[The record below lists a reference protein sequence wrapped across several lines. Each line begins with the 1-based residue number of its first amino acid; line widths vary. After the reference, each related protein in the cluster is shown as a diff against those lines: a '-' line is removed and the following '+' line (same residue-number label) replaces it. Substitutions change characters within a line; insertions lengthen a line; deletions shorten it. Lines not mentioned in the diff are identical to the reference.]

1 MKKVIA
7 WLALISLVFLM
18 SCDSSQS
25 GEDEWAVYWYLC
37 GSDLETR
44 FGSATDDLIEMLQV
58 ELPPGITIVIQTG
71 GAYSWDNDTVDA
83 SRLQRYV
90 YDRNGFELVDEIPLA
105 SMGQEEVLYDFLVFA
120 SERYP
125 AKRTMLNIWDHGG
138 GSLAGAAFDELHDMD
153 SLDLGEMTRAVT
165 RALGSDL
172 SVPPLDIIGFD
183 ACLMATIDVARS
195 FHGLAHYLVASQD
208 GEPLDGW
215 DYTGMMETLAR
226 KPETTALDLA
236 VSICSTYYDA
246 CVDSSFADSVTLSV
260 VDLSA
265 ASGLF
270 EAYEEF
276 SAELLMAGLQN
287 RKSIAAFTRACSLI
301 DCFGP
306 NSSETGYTNMA
317 DLGQMAARMT
327 DVLPRQAGKLQA
339 ALRNCIPYNVRG
351 RFALEAG
358 GLSFYC
364 PFDGS
369 QYNLMAYADLRTA
382 EGINYVYDYMHS
394 GEFNSD
400 MILFLLGRGYAPVTD
415 AEPLLT
421 FDDIYADNHP
431 VYLNQ
436 NGAPAMLLHSDIMDI
451 LASVELQL
459 YRWHDGMLM
468 EMDISDDVSGLWD
481 AGLFRADFAGTGFY
495 LDGSLCSASVLSE
508 NERYRTHSVPIY
520 LNGEGCYLRVLYD
533 LELDRYE
540 LGYVESDLHD
550 SGAMQKEIRY
560 LQEGDIVEPIE
571 YVMLGEDFWSRQ
583 MNVPGESFTV
593 SQQTSFYRAP
603 LPDGTYWL
611 RFVMTDL
618 SGYISY
624 SQPAVAAIA
633 GGEIRFSLE

>member
-18 SCDSSQS
+18 SCDSAQS
-25 GEDEWAVYWYLC
+25 REDEWAVYWYLC

-172 SVPPLDIIGFD
+172 SAPPLDIIGFD

-215 DYTGMMETLAR
+215 DYTGMMETLVQ

-236 VSICSTYYDA
+236 VSICSTYYEA
-246 CVDSSFADSVTLSV
+246 CADSSFADSVTLSV
-260 VDLSA
+260 VDLPA

-327 DVLPRQAGKLQA
+327 DVLPRQAGKLHA

-400 MILFLLGRGYAPVTD
+400 MMLFLLGRGYAPVTD
-415 AEPLLT
+415 AEPLPT

-431 VYLNQ
+431 VYLDQ

-520 LNGEGCYLRVLYD
+520 LNGDGCYLRVLYD

-618 SGYISY
+618 SGYVSY

-633 GGEIRFSLE
+633 GGEIRFSL

>member
-7 WLALISLVFLM
+7 WLVLISLVFLM
-18 SCDSSQS
+18 SCDSAQS

-58 ELPPGITIVIQTG
+58 ELPPGITVVIQTG

-105 SMGQEEVLYDFLVFA
+105 SMGQEQVLYDFLVFA

-125 AKRTMLNIWDHGG
+125 AKRTILNIWDHGG

-172 SVPPLDIIGFD
+172 SAPPLDIIGFD

-215 DYTGMMETLAR
+215 DYTGMMETLVQ

-236 VSICSTYYDA
+236 VSICSTYYEA
-246 CVDSSFADSVTLSV
+246 CADSSFADSVTLSV
-260 VDLSA
+260 VDLPA

-276 SAELLMAGLQN
+276 SAELLMAGLQD
-287 RKSIAAFTRACSLI
+287 RKAIAAFTRACSLI

-306 NSSETGYTNMA
+306 NSNETGYTNMA

-339 ALRNCIPYNVRG
+339 AMRNCVPYNVRG
-351 RFALEAG
+351 RYALEAG

-369 QYNLMAYADLRTA
+369 QDNLTAYADLRTA
-382 EGINYVYDYMHS
+382 EGINYLYDYMQS

-400 MILFLLGRGYAPVTD
+400 MMLFLLGRGYAPASD

-431 VYLNQ
+431 VYLDQ
-436 NGAPAMLLHSDIMDI
+436 NGAPAMLLHADIMDI

-481 AGLFRADFAGTGFY
+481 AGLFRADFTGTGFY
-495 LDGSLCSASVLSE
+495 LDDSLCSASVLSE

-520 LNGEGCYLRVLYD
+520 LNGDGCYLRVLYD
-533 LELDRYE
+533 LDLDRYE

-593 SQQTSFYRAP
+593 SPQTSFYRAP

-618 SGYISY
+618 SGYVSY

-633 GGEIRFSLE
+633 GGEIKFSLE